1 MSSNRRRP
9 RRAAPP
15 AAALGVAVLAAAV
28 ALAACGK
35 KGDPEP
41 PLLPIPQA
49 ATDLTVEQRG
59 GELILRFAYPRTTAA
74 GLPLPPLERVEVY
87 ELVRPAVN
95 PPAPPPPAPAAAA
108 TPAASETAEPEAEAG
123 EPEAD
128 PASGEPEPDAMDP
141 ASGTGERDAGATP
154 AQPEADEAAAAPA
167 EPEAAAAET
176 EAGTTAPNAEPAA
189 GTAQPPTP
197 PSPPADRFVPPPVDP
212 REFAAAATVVRTLR
226 AEELTGAV
234 YGDRLVVTLPLPSPP
249 PDPPQAHLFA
259 VRTAAVGDFVSAF
272 SNQAAIVP
280 RPPPPPPAGL
290 TATPRA
296 EGIEIAWEADAGAD
310 EPAGFHVYRRLAT
323 ERGFGPPL
331 RLAGPA
337 QSSFLD
343 RDARYGQRYIY
354 AVTAVAQRAP
364 LIESAIAAAREVDY
378 RDVFAPP
385 PPAGLVALA
394 DEGAIRLV
402 WDESRAPDLGGY
414 RLSRRSGDAAW
425 QPLAPEPVT
434 GVEHTDRDVE
444 PGRTYRYR
452 VTAVDALGNE
462 SDPAEAEALAR

>member
-87 ELVRPAVN
+87 ELVRPAVK
-95 PPAPPPPAPAAAA
+95 PPVPPPPAR
-108 TPAASETAEPEAEAG
+108 AG
-123 EPEAD
+123 
-128 PASGEPEPDAMDP
+128 M
-141 ASGTGERDAGATP
+141 
-154 AQPEADEAAAAPA
+154 
-167 EPEAAAAET
+167 
-176 EAGTTAPNAEPAA
+176 
-189 GTAQPPTP
+189 AQPPTP
-197 PSPPADRFVPPPVDP
+197 PSPPAERFVPPPVDP

-234 YGDRLVVTLPLPSPP
+234 YGDRLIVTLPLPSPP
-249 PDPPQAHLFA
+249 PDPAHAHLFA

-394 DEGAIRLV
+394 DEGAIRLL
-402 WDESRAPDLGGY
+402 WDESRAPDLAGY
-414 RLSRRSGDAAW
+414 RLSRRSGDAPW

-452 VTAVDALGNE
+452 VTVVDGLGNE